1 MYCLDIDGFNA
12 DFSDPEYVAQ
22 LKARMTDR
30 INFIKSKETAQG
42 GFDKLPDEA
51 CAAIE
56 KVASEIK

>member
-12 DFSDPEYVAQ
+12 DFTNEDYTNQ
-22 LKARMTDR
+22 LKARMADR
-30 INFIKSKETAQG
+30 IAFIKSKETAQG

-51 CAAIE
+51 VAAIE